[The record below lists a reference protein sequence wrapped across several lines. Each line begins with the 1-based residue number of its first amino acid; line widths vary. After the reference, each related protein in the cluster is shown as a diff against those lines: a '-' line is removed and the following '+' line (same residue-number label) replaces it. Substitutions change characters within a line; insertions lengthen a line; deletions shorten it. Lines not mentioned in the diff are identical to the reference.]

1 MRWCL
6 ALLVFLARVAGCD
19 GDAPTLSARVERV
32 GALTFVVAMNVSA
45 SGEVDIVATRASEY
59 PDWASASVPP
69 SLVDLR
75 AAVAPGG
82 AISTA
87 TDPPPAYFRRTVRV
101 PAANRETRALVHGA
115 YNLQRPERSGA
126 YGDFVVYPGAS
137 YVVAAAPRDD
147 DGGTAQV
154 TALEVVTAAS
164 VSSDASLARFGVVV
178 SATAAGVVDAA
189 ASASS
194 AVPPATLAPAF
205 PGAGDVTRYEA
216 SVDAEAE
223 EVTVF
228 ALPAAGAA
236 FGVEVDGAAARA
248 GPARFGGAVPAGAY
262 SAGRARVFYGRNA
275 PIAVTVTAE
284 DRVTTRTYEVSV
296 TRSRSSEARL
306 GALALRSVATAPA
319 FSPDAFAYAANVSH
333 DTASV
338 RVFAE
343 PMDPRAQAVRV
354 NAVLIQGVDVGGDAG
369 RGVARESKA
378 PYSRDAPL
386 RVGRNVVAVEVTAH
400 DASTKLEYRVEI
412 TRAYPGV
419 DVELRLLQ
427 VASVSSAVVGQGMGM
442 GLVSHSRATYALT
455 PAFVAPAAGAS
466 ATALEHAAAV
476 EHRVRGVSVLAA
488 ARDARATVTMTHTR
502 LEGWAGNA
510 TVGLTRSVEGKRAA
524 FSPGGAAPATRVTE
538 FDVEGLL
545 VGRALLA
552 ITVTAE
558 DPRYSKTT
566 LLELTR
572 YRPGGEASL
581 RDLVVYG
588 EPGSR
593 VPAMLPAFDPE
604 TLEYDATLDFDT
616 EAVRLVPVA
625 EDAAH
630 RAVRVNTVFQRSG
643 ESSRTYPVAPGGQVK
658 LTVSVTAQD
667 GETRRLYVVRVFREL
682 PSADAA
688 LRGLAV
694 MPAGARALVPAF
706 DPDVLAYNLSAP
718 LEHTVA
724 SVRVAP
730 TANDTEYDSVLVN
743 GARQPSGALSREIS
757 VPAGY
762 GNGDQTTRGETMITI
777 VVVAQDGVTRRAYT
791 VFVQRDPAPIFPD
804 DATLRELRVSP
815 QPSARLAP
823 AFAPRARAYRLFVP
837 ARASFAG
844 VTPVANDVNVFK
856 IVVNGD
862 EIANGEE
869 YRTTMAELL
878 RREDVVTRIEVF
890 AANCDPAWRPEGFD
904 AADEDGDGDAETLLL
919 DGEYRPTWCSTRV
932 YEVELLEYGP
942 GAYEGVMHLRAGDAE
957 DPTGIIREM
966 TPFPSPFGDTA
977 AFLASLEQRDVAEF
991 DGGVRSTGS
1000 EGECDEY
1007 LCANSVSDPS
1017 LVSMELRVASATP
1030 AAVGDDPLPSVGASA
1045 GDAVAFAP
1053 AFSNVT
1059 RLYVAEVPSHR
1070 VDAIEINVTA
1080 ASANVSGVFVDGVAV
1095 RSGAFSAPVAL
1106 KEGAATAV
1114 AVEVVA
1120 GREDVRRTYALRAY
1134 RPRSNNAFLR
1144 SLAVKIGSVESP
1156 ESSAPIAITKR
1167 VALNLTGV
1175 PEPRRACD
1183 LYDAAA
1189 RAANGV
1195 AFHPACDD
1203 PAATNLT
1210 TADNDPPSFA
1220 AAAGIPA
1227 AVAAPTTGRLTHPCD
1242 GDDSETFPDAM
1253 CAENSTVAA
1262 ANFSAACDAAASA
1275 DGVLPASGFHHEW
1288 FDYLVNVDDSAE
1300 FVTLLA
1306 EAADPGAQRLGMGAS
1321 FRNCRALPRSPGC
1334 AGRDVADVAAWGWTA
1349 GESSGG
1355 VIAVASGE
1363 RSPPLDLAASPGSTS
1378 ASIAVVAA
1386 DGESRR
1392 EYTLRVARENVPPPP
1407 DEDAAAV
1414 AGVGAFLEA
1423 LVKASPLGATTDEE
1437 VRFALRFAGMDPLH
1451 LADASFRREIEA
1463 LVRDYVVY
1471 AAVEP
1476 ALSVTA
1482 TAAAAPRAA
1491 AACRRRVAVAGD
1503 AFAPAG
1509 VDVSVVASFADSAA
1523 NTTARLLGWV
1533 DAAAW
1538 NDVSSGFAFDAY
1550 LRAFGPIVAL
1560 AVEDEN
1566 GGSRTSQTRSIPA
1579 GFAPRRRAY
1588 AVALPSAF
1596 AGLTR
1601 LPLEITPPPP
1611 PRADGYGVT
1620 VNGAPITLGSTVHVP
1635 VPPCAVGPNHC
1646 DARRFE
1652 VAVEACVGGDELK
1665 KKSRK
1670 SAPRTCVPYKFEVT
1684 VPGASAFDADDATL
1698 RDVVVRY
1705 GASLDN
1711 ALVAPVRTRAGGA
1724 FRHDAAELFAETPR
1738 AAARVFVSVQP
1749 NSPRHGGAFVNGRA
1763 AAFAANAS
1771 HSAFADVSTAALLDA
1786 NAMGGIVKIRVFAED
1801 GATHRDVALHTRA
1814 SDDATERVADL
1825 SASESSSDPLVALRG
1840 AYGFDG
1846 GGLPPESLGF
1856 FGVLPTAPAFVD
1868 SYPRAEPLAEGGA
1881 HVELAAQT
1889 LAPATVY
1896 WALAVPWT
1904 RAPTRRELVEAA
1916 TRGSAGPTDA
1926 RGPTRMVLDNRT
1938 FAAQNVSVYAYV
1950 AAAVNASLGT
1960 ESGGP
1965 PAIEAGLVAAGVLGG
1980 AGTFGATRE
1989 ARATAR
1995 CLDSRVAYRAYFVT
2009 ERLARGVDAHAPGA
2023 REREGEPVLGEV
2035 TPALE
2040 ATPGSALPGEC

>member
-1 MRWCL
+1 M
-6 ALLVFLARVAGCD
+6 
-19 GDAPTLSARVERV
+19 
-32 GALTFVVAMNVSA
+32 
-45 SGEVDIVATRASEY
+45 
-59 PDWASASVPP
+59 
-69 SLVDLR
+69 
-75 AAVAPGG
+75 
-82 AISTA
+82 
-87 TDPPPAYFRRTVRV
+87 
-101 PAANRETRALVHGA
+101 
-115 YNLQRPERSGA
+115 
-126 YGDFVVYPGAS
+126 
-137 YVVAAAPRDD
+137 
-147 DGGTAQV
+147 
-154 TALEVVTAAS
+154 
-164 VSSDASLARFGVVV
+164 
-178 SATAAGVVDAA
+178 
-189 ASASS
+189 
-194 AVPPATLAPAF
+194 
-205 PGAGDVTRYEA
+205 
-216 SVDAEAE
+216 
-223 EVTVF
+223 
-228 ALPAAGAA
+228 
-236 FGVEVDGAAARA
+236 
-248 GPARFGGAVPAGAY
+248 
-262 SAGRARVFYGRNA
+262 
-275 PIAVTVTAE
+275 TVTAE

-306 GALALRSVATAPA
+306 GALALRSAPAFSTAPA

-343 PMDPRAQAVRV
+343 PIDPRAQAVRV

-369 RGVARESKA
+369 RGVSRESKA
-378 PYSRDAPL
+378 PYSRDVPL

-476 EHRVRGVSVLAA
+476 EHRVRVVSVLAA
-488 ARDARATVTMTHTR
+488 ARDARATVTMTRTR
-502 LEGWAGNA
+502 LEGWVGDA
-510 TVGLTRSVEGKRAA
+510 TVGLTRSVEGKPAA

-545 VGRALLA
+545 VGRELLA

-558 DPRYSKTT
+558 DSRYSKTT

-593 VPAMLPAFDPE
+593 VPAMLPAFYSE

-658 LTVSVTAQD
+658 LTVSVIAQD
-667 GETRRLYVVRVFREL
+667 GETRVASTSSGCSGSSARRRGAAGSRRHARRRARAGARVRPGRARVQPVRAAGAHRGVRARRADRERHRVR
-682 PSADAA
+682 PRARERRAAA
-688 LRGLAV
+688 LR
-694 MPAGARALVPAF
+694 RAL
-706 DPDVLAYNLSAP
+706 
-718 LEHTVA
+718 
-724 SVRVAP
+724 
-730 TANDTEYDSVLVN
+730 
-743 GARQPSGALSREIS
+743 ARDFRA
-757 VPAGY
+757 
-762 GNGDQTTRGETMITI
+762 
-777 VVVAQDGVTRRAYT
+777 RRLR
-791 VFVQRDPAPIFPD
+791 QRQPD
-804 DATLRELRVSP
+804 DARRDDDHGRRGRAGWRHATRVHGVRP
-815 QPSARLAP
+815 ARPGAHLPGRRDVTRAEGI
-823 AFAPRARAYRLFVP
+823 AASVGAAGAGVRARARAYRLFVP

-856 IVVNGD
+856 IEVNGV
-862 EIANGEE
+862 ELANGEE

-878 RREDVVTRIEVF
+878 RREDVVARIEVF

-904 AADEDGDGDAETLLL
+904 AADEDADGDAETLLL
-919 DGEYRPTWCSTRV
+919 DGKYRPTWCSTRV

-957 DPTGIIREM
+957 DPTGIVREM

-991 DGGVRSTGS
+991 DGGVRSSGS

-1007 LCANSVSDPS
+1007 LCANSISDPS
-1017 LVSMELRVASATP
+1017 LASMELRVASATP

-1120 GREDVRRTYALRAY
+1120 GREDERRTYALRAY

-1144 SLAVKIGSVESP
+1144 SLAVQIGSVESP
-1156 ESSAPIAITKR
+1156 GAAPIAITKR

-1175 PEPRRACD
+1175 PQPRRACD

-1220 AAAGIPA
+1220 AAAAISA
-1227 AVAAPTTGRLTHPCD
+1227 AVSAATTGRLTHPCD
-1242 GDDSETFPDAM
+1242 GDDSETFSDAM
-1253 CAENSTVAA
+1253 CAENRTVAA

-1288 FDYLVNVDDSAE
+1288 FDYLVNVDDGTE

-1306 EAADPGAQRLGMGAS
+1306 EAADPGAQRLVMGAS

-1349 GESSGG
+1349 GESAGG
-1355 VIAVASGE
+1355 VTSVASGE
-1363 RSPPLDLAASPGSTS
+1363 RSPPLDLAASPGSTG

-1491 AACRRRVAVAGD
+1491 GACRRRVAGAGD

-1560 AVEDEN
+1560 AVEDDG
-1566 GGSRTSQTRSIPA
+1566 GGSIKRAQTRSVPA

-1620 VNGAPITLGSTVHVP
+1620 VDGAPITLGSTTHVP

-1652 VAVEACVGGDELK
+1652 TTVEACVGGDEG
-1665 KKSRK
+1665 SR
-1670 SAPRTCVPYKFEVT
+1670 ALRTCVPYAFEVT

-1705 GASLDN
+1705 GASLEN
-1711 ALVAPVRTRAGGA
+1711 ALSVPVRTRDGGA
-1724 FRHDAAELFAETPR
+1724 FRHDAAELFAAVPR
-1738 AAARVFVSVQP
+1738 AAARVFVSVRP

-1786 NAMGGIVKIRVFAED
+1786 KVMGGVVKIRVFAED

-1814 SDDATERVADL
+1814 SDDARERVAGL
-1825 SASESSSDPLVALRG
+1825 AASESSSDPLFALARRVRLRRG
-1840 AYGFDG
+1840 RIAPGEPRVFRG
-1846 GGLPPESLGF
+1846 SAHRSGVR
-1856 FGVLPTAPAFVD
+1856 GVLPARGAPRGGR
-1868 SYPRAEPLAEGGA
+1868 RAR
-1881 HVELAAQT
+1881 
-1889 LAPATVY
+1889 
-1896 WALAVPWT
+1896 
-1904 RAPTRRELVEAA
+1904 RARRA
-1916 TRGSAGPTDA
+1916 DA
-1926 RGPTRMVLDNRT
+1926 RAGDRVLGAGGSVDARADAARAGGGGDARDPRTHGRAGTHAHGPRQPHVRGAERLRVRVRRCRGERVAGDRKRR
-1938 FAAQNVSVYAYV
+1938 AA
-1950 AAAVNASLGT
+1950 GDR
-1960 ESGGP
+1960 GGP
-1965 PAIEAGLVAAGVLGG
+1965 RRRRRARRRRHVRRHARGARHGEVPGQPRGVPRVLRDGEAGARRRRARAGRARARRRARAGGGHAG
-1980 AGTFGATRE
+1980 AGGQ
-1989 ARATAR
+1989 
-1995 CLDSRVAYRAYFVT
+1995 
-2009 ERLARGVDAHAPGA
+2009 
-2023 REREGEPVLGEV
+2023 
-2035 TPALE
+2035 
-2040 ATPGSALPGEC
+2040 GECGKRASRRMLLELSRSVGGRTRFFLVSC

>member
-6 ALLVFLARVAGCD
+6 ALSVFLARVAGCD

-45 SGEVDIVATRASEY
+45 PGEVDIVATRASEY
-59 PDWASASVPP
+59 PDWASASAPP
-69 SLVDLR
+69 SLADLR

-87 TDPPPAYFRRTVRV
+87 TDPPPAYFRRTVKV
-101 PAANRETRALVHGA
+101 PAANRETRVLVRGA

-137 YVVAAAPRDD
+137 YVVAAAPKD
-147 DGGTAQV
+147 DGNGTAQV
-154 TALEVVTAAS
+154 TALDVITAAT

-178 SATAAGVVDAA
+178 SATADGVVDTT
-189 ASASS
+189 ASGAGST
-194 AVPPATLAPAF
+194 ATLAPSFDA
-205 PGAGDVTRYEA
+205 AGDVKRYEA

-262 SAGRARVFYGRNA
+262 SAGRARVFYGRNL

-306 GALALRSVATAPA
+306 VALSLRSVATAPA
-319 FSPDAFAYAANVSH
+319 FSPGTFLYAANVSH

-343 PMDPRAQAVRV
+343 PFDARAQAVRV
-354 NAVLIQGVDVGGDAG
+354 NAVLIQGVDVGDDAG

-378 PYSRDAPL
+378 PYSRDTPL

-419 DVELRLLQ
+419 DVELQFLQ
-427 VASVSSAVVGQGMGM
+427 VASVSSAVVGQSMGM
-442 GLVSHSRATYALT
+442 GLVSRSRATYALT

-466 ATALEHAAAV
+466 ATVLEHTTAV
-476 EHRVRGVSVLAA
+476 EYRVRDVSVIAS
-488 ARDARATVTMTHTR
+488 ARDPRATVTMAYTR

-510 TVGLTRSVEGKRAA
+510 TVGLTKSVEGKQTA
-524 FSPGGAAPATRVTE
+524 FSPDGVAPATPVTE
-538 FDVEGLL
+538 FDVDGLL
-545 VGRALLA
+545 VGRVSLA

-558 DPRYSKTT
+558 DTRFRKTT
-566 LLELTR
+566 NVELTR

-593 VPAMLPAFDPE
+593 VPVMLPSFDPE
-604 TLEYDATLDFDT
+604 TLEYNVTLDFDT
-616 EAVRLVPVA
+616 EAVRVVPTA
-625 EDAAH
+625 EDAQH
-630 RAVRVNTVFQRSG
+630 RAVRVNTVIQRSG
-643 ESSRTYPVAPGGQVK
+643 ESSRTYPVAAGGTVK
-658 LTVSVTAQD
+658 LTVAVTAQD
-667 GETRRLYVVRVFREL
+667 GETKRLYVVFVYRAR

-694 MPAGARALVPAF
+694 MPAGARALAPAF
-706 DPDVLAYNLSAP
+706 DPDVLNYNLTAP

-730 TANDTEYDSVLVN
+730 TANDPEYDRVLVN
-743 GARQPSGALSREIS
+743 GARQLSGALSREIS

-762 GNGDQTTRGETMITI
+762 GNGNQMTRGETTITV
-777 VVVAQDGVTRRAYT
+777 VVVAQDGITRRTYV

-815 QPSARLAP
+815 QPSARLTP
-823 AFAPRARAYRLFVP
+823 SFAPRARAYRLFVP

-844 VTPVANDVNVFK
+844 VTPVANDANVYK
-856 IVVNGD
+856 IEVNGVLV
-862 EIANGEE
+862 ASGEE
-869 YRTTMAELL
+869 VRTSMAELL

-904 AADEDGDGDAETLLL
+904 AAGDAYADEDGDGDAETLLL
-919 DGEYRPTWCSTRV
+919 DGKYRPTWCSTRV

-957 DPTGIIREM
+957 DPTGIVREM

-991 DGGVRSTGS
+991 NGGVRSTGV

-1007 LCANSVSDPS
+1007 LCANSISDPS
-1017 LVSMELRVASATP
+1017 LVSMELRVASVTP
-1030 AAVGDDPLPSVGASA
+1030 AAIGNDPLPSVGASV
-1045 GDAVAFAP
+1045 GDAVPFAP

-1070 VDAIEINVTA
+1070 VAAIEINVTA
-1080 ASANVSGVFVDGVAV
+1080 ASANISGVFVDGVAV
-1095 RSGAFSAPVAL
+1095 SSGAFSAPVAL
-1106 KEGAATAV
+1106 KEGATTTV
-1114 AVEVVA
+1114 AIEVVA
-1120 GREDVRRTYALRAY
+1120 GRPDERRAYALHAH
-1134 RPRSNNAFLR
+1134 RPRSNNAFLK
-1144 SLAVKIGSVESP
+1144 SLAVHIGSGDP
-1156 ESSAPIAITKR
+1156 GAAPVAIIKR

-1175 PEPRRACD
+1175 PKPRRACD
-1183 LYDAAA
+1183 LYDAAV

-1195 AFHPACDD
+1195 VFHPACDD
-1203 PAATNLT
+1203 PNATNLT
-1210 TADNDPPSFA
+1210 TADNDPPSFSA
-1220 AAAGIPA
+1220 SA
-1227 AVAAPTTGRLTHPCD
+1227 AVPASAATPTLGRLTHPCD
-1242 GDDSETFPDAM
+1242 GDDAETFADAM
-1253 CAENSTVAA
+1253 CAENGTVAA
-1262 ANFSAACDAAASA
+1262 ANFSSACDAAASA
-1275 DGVLPASGFHHEW
+1275 AGVLPASGFHHEW
-1288 FDYLVNVDDSAE
+1288 FDYLVNVNDGAE
-1300 FVTLLA
+1300 FVTLVA
-1306 EAADPGAQRLGMGAS
+1306 EAADPGAERVGMGTS
-1321 FRNCRALPRSPGC
+1321 FRNCRAMPRSPGC
-1334 AGRDVADVAAWGWTA
+1334 AGRDVAAVAAWGWTA
-1349 GESSGG
+1349 GESAGG
-1355 VIAVASGE
+1355 VVAVASGE
-1363 RSPPLDLAASPGSTS
+1363 RSPPLDLAASPGSTA

-1386 DGESRR
+1386 DGSSRR

-1407 DEDAAAV
+1407 DADAATV

-1423 LVKASPLGATTDEE
+1423 LVAASPLGATTDEE

-1451 LADASFRREIEA
+1451 LADASFRRELET
-1463 LVRDYVVY
+1463 LVRDYVAY

-1476 ALSVTA
+1476 ALEVTA
-1482 TAAAAPRAA
+1482 TAAAAPRAGG
-1491 AACRRRVAVAGD
+1491 ACRRRVAGADD
-1503 AFAPAG
+1503 AFAPPG
-1509 VDVSVVASFADSAA
+1509 VDVSVVASFSDASSNA
-1523 NTTARLLGWV
+1523 TARLLAWV
-1533 DAAAW
+1533 DAAGW
-1538 NDVSSGFAFDAY
+1538 NDAPGFAFDAY
-1550 LRAFGPIVAL
+1550 LRAFGPIVSL
-1560 AVEDEN
+1560 AVADD
-1566 GGSRTSQTRSIPA
+1566 GGGDATRRTSAVPA
-1579 GFAPRRRAY
+1579 GFAPRRFAY
-1588 AVALPSAF
+1588 AVALPSNS
-1596 AGLTR
+1596 LTR
-1601 LPLEITPPPP
+1601 LPLVVAPPPAP
-1611 PRADGYGVT
+1611 LADGYGVT
-1620 VNGAPITLGSTVHVP
+1620 VDGAPATLGSTVYVP

-1652 VAVEACVGGDELK
+1652 VAVEACVGASETK
-1665 KKSRK
+1665 TC
-1670 SAPRTCVPYKFEVT
+1670 SAYTFDVT
-1684 VPGASAFDADDATL
+1684 VPGASAFGADDATL
-1698 RDVVVRY
+1698 RDVVVKY
-1705 GASLDN
+1705 GTTLEDAV
-1711 ALVAPVRTRAGGA
+1711 VAPVRTRTGGA
-1724 FRHDAAELFAETPR
+1724 FRHDHAELFVTVPR
-1738 AAARVFVSVQP
+1738 GAARVFVSARP
-1749 NSPRHGGAFVNGRA
+1749 NSPKHGAVFVDNRAVAFAVNDSFSAFVN
-1763 AAFAANAS
+1763 
-1771 HSAFADVSTAALLDA
+1771 VSTVPLLDLK
-1786 NAMGGIVKIRVFAED
+1786 AMGGLIKIRVFAED
-1801 GATHRDVALHTRA
+1801 GKTNRDVSLRV
-1814 SDDATERVADL
+1814 SSRDDAKERVDGLA
-1825 SASESSSDPLVALRG
+1825 SSESRDPLDALRG
-1840 AYGFDG
+1840 LYGFDG
-1846 GGLPPESLGF
+1846 GGLPSAEESDNGAFFAKFSPEG
-1856 FGVLPTAPAFVD
+1856 APVFVE

-1881 HVELAAQT
+1881 HVELSAQT
-1889 LAPATVY
+1889 KTPAKVY

-1916 TRGSAGPTDA
+1916 TRGGGASPPTET
-1926 RGPTRMVLDNRT
+1926 GPTRMVLDNRT
-1938 FAAQNVSVYAYV
+1938 FADANVSVYAYV
-1950 AAAVNASLGT
+1950 AAAVNASLETGT
-1960 ESGGP
+1960 PP
-1965 PAIEAGLVAAGVLGG
+1965 PAIEAGIVAAGVLGG

-1989 ARATAR
+1989 TRATAR

>member
-45 SGEVDIVATRASEY
+45 PGEVDIVATRASEY
-59 PDWASASVPP
+59 PDWGSASAPP
-69 SLVDLR
+69 SLADLR
-75 AAVAPGG
+75 AAVALGG

-101 PAANRETRALVHGA
+101 PAANLETRVLVRGA

-126 YGDFVVYPGAS
+126 YGDFVVYPGSA
-137 YVVAAAPRDD
+137 YVVAAAARDD
-147 DGGTAQV
+147 ADGTAQV
-154 TALEVVTAAS
+154 TALEAVTAAS

-178 SATAAGVVDAA
+178 SATTAGVVDAA

-194 AVPPATLAPAF
+194 TATATLAPTFDA
-205 PGAGDVTRYEA
+205 AGGVRRYEA

-236 FGVEVDGAAARA
+236 FGVEVDGVAARA

-275 PIAVTVTAE
+275 PIVVTVTAE
-284 DRVTTRTYEVSV
+284 DRVTTRAYEVSV

-306 GALALRSVATAPA
+306 RAFSLRSTATAPA
-319 FSPDAFAYAANVSH
+319 FSPDTFAYAANVSH
-333 DTASV
+333 DTASA

-343 PMDPRAQAVRV
+343 PMDARAQAVRV

-369 RGVARESKA
+369 RGVARESEA
-378 PYSRDAPL
+378 PYSRDVPL
-386 RVGRNVVAVEVTAH
+386 RVGSNVVVVEVTAH
-400 DASTKLEYRVEI
+400 DASTKAEYRVQI
-412 TRAYPGV
+412 TRAYPSV
-419 DVELRLLQ
+419 DVELQFLQ
-427 VASVSSAVVGQGMGM
+427 VYAA
-442 GLVSHSRATYALT
+442 RTAYALT
-455 PAFVAPAAGAS
+455 PAFVAPDAGAS
-466 ATALEHAAAV
+466 TTALEHAAAV
-476 EHRVRGVSVLAA
+476 EHRVRGVSVFAS
-488 ARDARATVTMTHTR
+488 ARDARATVTMAYTR
-502 LEGWAGNA
+502 LEGWSGNA
-510 TVGLTRSVEGKRAA
+510 TVGLTKSVEGVRTA
-524 FSPGGAAPATRVTE
+524 FSPGGLASTARVTE
-538 FDVEGLL
+538 FDVDGLL

-566 LLELTR
+566 LVELTR

-593 VPAMLPAFDPE
+593 VPVMLPSFHPE
-604 TLEYDATLDFDT
+604 TLEYNVTLDFDT

-625 EDAAH
+625 EDAQH
-630 RAVRVNTVFQRSG
+630 RAVRVNTVIQRSG
-643 ESSRTYPVAPGGQVK
+643 ESSRTYPVAVGGQVK

-667 GETRRLYVVRVFREL
+667 GETRRLYVVRVSRER
-682 PSADAA
+682 PNADAA
-688 LRGLAV
+688 LRSLAL

-706 DPDVLAYNLSAP
+706 DPDVFEYNLSAP

-730 TANDTEYDSVLVN
+730 TARDPEYGRVLVN

-762 GNGDQTTRGETMITI
+762 GNGDQTTRGETTVT
-777 VVVAQDGVTRRAYT
+777 VVVFAQDGITRRAYS
-791 VFVQRDPAPIFPD
+791 VFLTRNPAPVSPD
-804 DATLRELRVSP
+804 DATLRELRVAPSP
-815 QPSARLAP
+815 WARLTP
-823 AFAPRARAYRLFVP
+823 TFAPRARAYRLFVP
-837 ARASFAG
+837 ARAAFAG
-844 VTPVANDVNVFK
+844 VTPVANDANAHK
-856 IVVNGD
+856 IEVNGVTVLSGQ
-862 EIANGEE
+862 EV
-869 YRTTMAELL
+869 RVSMAELL
-878 RREDVVTRIEVF
+878 RREDTVARIEVF

-904 AADEDGDGDAETLLL
+904 AAGDAYADEDGDGDAETLLL
-919 DGEYRPTWCSTRV
+919 DGKYRPTWCSTRV

-942 GAYEGVMHLRAGDAE
+942 GAYEGAMRLRAGDAE
-957 DPTGIIREM
+957 DPTGIVREM
-966 TPFPSPFGDTA
+966 TPFPSPFGDSA
-977 AFLASLEQRDVAEF
+977 AFLASLEQRDAAEF
-991 DGGVRSTGS
+991 DGGVRSTGA

-1007 LCANSVSDPS
+1007 LCANSIADPS

-1030 AAVGDDPLPSVGASA
+1030 AAIGDDPLPSVGAAA

-1080 ASANVSGVFVDGVAV
+1080 ASANISGIFIDGVAAT
-1095 RSGAFSAPVAL
+1095 SGAFSAPVAL
-1106 KEGAATAV
+1106 KEGAATSV
-1114 AVEVVA
+1114 EIEVVA
-1120 GREDVRRTYALRAY
+1120 GREDERRTYALRAY

-1144 SLAVKIGSVESP
+1144 SLAVQIGSVDRTD
-1156 ESSAPIAITKR
+1156 SSATPGAVAIIKR

-1175 PEPRRACD
+1175 PKPRRACD

-1189 RAANGV
+1189 RAASGV
-1195 AFHPACDD
+1195 VFHPACDD
-1203 PAATNLT
+1203 PAGTNLT

-1220 AAAGIPA
+1220 AAAAVPA
-1227 AVAAPTTGRLTHPCD
+1227 AVAYDATLGRLTHPCD
-1242 GDDSETFPDAM
+1242 GEDAETFSDAM
-1253 CAENSTVAA
+1253 CAENGTVAE
-1262 ANFSAACDAAASA
+1262 ANFSSACDAAASSA
-1275 DGVLPASGFHHEW
+1275 GVLPASGFHHEW
-1288 FDYLVNVDDSAE
+1288 FDYLVTVDDRTE

-1306 EAADPGAQRLGMGAS
+1306 EAADPGAERVTMGAS

-1334 AGRDVADVAAWGWTA
+1334 AGGDVAAVAAWGWTA
-1349 GESSGG
+1349 GESAGG
-1355 VIAVASGE
+1355 VVAVASGE
-1363 RSPPLDLAASPGSTS
+1363 RSPPLDLAASPGSTD

-1386 DGESRR
+1386 DGGSRR
-1392 EYTLRVARENVPPPP
+1392 EYTLRVARENVAPAPV
-1407 DEDAAAV
+1407 EDAAIV

-1451 LADASFRREIEA
+1451 LADASFRRELEA
-1463 LVRDYVVY
+1463 LVRDYVAY

-1476 ALSVTA
+1476 ALAVTA
-1482 TAAAAPRAA
+1482 TAAAAPRAPGSECA
-1491 AACRRRVAVAGD
+1491 RRVAGAGAAGD
-1503 AFAPAG
+1503 AGAFFGA
-1509 VDVSVVASFADSAA
+1509 DVSVTATFADSTTNA
-1523 NTTARLLGWV
+1523 TARLIQWV
-1533 DAAAW
+1533 ERAGW
-1538 NDVSSGFAFDAY
+1538 NDLSSGFAFDAY

-1560 AVEDEN
+1560 AVADD
-1566 GGSRTSQTRSIPA
+1566 GVGKTRTRAVPA

-1588 AVALPSAF
+1588 AVALPA
-1596 AGLTR
+1596 AGAGVGGKKSQSHPTR
-1601 LPLEITPPPP
+1601 LPLVIAPPPGP
-1611 PRADGYGVT
+1611 LADGYGVT
-1620 VNGAPITLGSTVHVP
+1620 VNGAPVVLGSTAYVP
-1635 VPPCAVGPNHC
+1635 VPPCAAGPNHC

-1652 VAVEACVGGDELK
+1652 IKVEACVGGVERRGELDARAG
-1665 KKSRK
+1665 S
-1670 SAPRTCVPYKFEVT
+1670 RTCAPYAFEVT

-1705 GASLDN
+1705 GTTVDAS
-1711 ALVAPVRTRAGGA
+1711 VRAQVRARDGGA
-1724 FRHDAAELFAETPR
+1724 VRHDAAELFVAVPR
-1738 AAARVFVSVQP
+1738 DAARVFVSVAP
-1749 NSPRHGGAFVNGRA
+1749 NSPRHGGVFVAGRA
-1763 AAFAANAS
+1763 ASFAANATA
-1771 HSAFADVSTAALLDA
+1771 SAFANVSTSDLLDA
-1786 NAMGGIVKIRVFAED
+1786 RTMGGVIRIRVFAED
-1801 GATHRDVALHTRA
+1801 GAARRDVALRVRA
-1814 SDDATERVADL
+1814 DPRLSFFVA
-1825 SASESSSDPLVALRG
+1825 ESLDPLDALRG

-1846 GGLPPESLGF
+1846 GGLPHS
-1856 FGVLPTAPAFVD
+1856 PTAPTAPVFRE

-1889 LAPATVY
+1889 LAPAKVY

-1916 TRGSAGPTDA
+1916 TRGLPGSRA

-1938 FAAQNVSVYAYV
+1938 FVEQNVSVYAYV
-1950 AAAVNASLGT
+1950 ANAVNASLEAGD
-1960 ESGGP
+1960 GGP

-1980 AGTFGATRE
+1980 DGTFGATRE

-1995 CLDSRVAYRAYFVT
+1995 CLDSRVAYRAYFAT
-2009 ERLARGVDAHAPGA
+2009 QRLARGVDAHAPGA
-2023 REREGEPVLGEV
+2023 REREGEPALGEV